1 MKRLFLLILLL
12 FCVVLTGC
20 QSAKENIGS
29 TYAVMTDSPTLTEA
43 VMLTTAYAEEP
54 TQAPTEIPTV
64 TPAISR
70 VEAQV
75 NAPEHIQETL
85 TSNTGKV
92 VIHLDADVTVPDAD
106 NVKVYQAV
114 PRLFTTVEADTMA
127 KAVFGSR
134 AYTYEGTGNYG
145 NNAPVRVYES
155 VSIGVLSNGMVWPQ
169 YILDVYQSTKD
180 DGAADWVE
188 ANFEHQQF
196 YGEPIY
202 WMVSPEGMQLNVT
215 PNGCNVTYEEAR
227 RIADEAIH
235 SFAPNFT
242 CMAQGVMDGE
252 LAGMEAKDGKLS
264 YTQEKQAWILWYTRS
279 DLALPVAAD
288 GTVPT
293 GDYNRQHEHER
304 IVVIVTD
311 EGIRGMNYRFPHDVT
326 VLQENC
332 TLLPF
337 EQIMEIVREVMP
349 LSFGWLEASYGDIRV
364 NITDIRLGYM
374 RVMSKDNPGC
384 YEYIPVWDFFGTE
397 ECRRTTNGEVIV
409 ENTGL
414 FNSRFTVNALD
425 GTVIDRN
432 YGY

>member
-1 MKRLFLLILLL
+1 MKRLLSWMFMCCFLLPCAALAD
-12 FCVVLTGC
+12 VA
-20 QSAKENIGS
+20 S
-29 TYAVMTDSPTLTEA
+29 
-43 VMLTTAYAEEP
+43 
-54 TQAPTEIPTV
+54 
-64 TPAISR
+64 
-70 VEAQV
+70 QV
-75 NAPEHIQETL
+75 NAPAHTTETFS
-85 TSNTGKV
+85 SNTGKV
-92 VIHLDADVTVPDAD
+92 VITLDANVTVPDAE
-106 NVKVYQAV
+106 KAQTYLAT
-114 PRLFTTVEADTMA
+114 PRLFTTEEADAMA

-134 AYTYEGTGNYG
+134 AYTYAGTGNYSES
-145 NNAPVRVYES
+145 APVRVYNS
-155 VSIGVLSNGMVWPQ
+155 DSTGVLSNGMIWPE
-169 YILDVYQSTKD
+169 YSLSVYQSTKNS
-180 DGAADWVE
+180 GMADWVE
-188 ANFEHQQF
+188 AEFAHAQF

-202 WMVSPEGMQLNVT
+202 WMEAPGHDMQLNVT
-215 PNGCNVTYEEAR
+215 PNGCAVTYEEAR
-227 RIADEAIH
+227 TIADTAIYA
-235 SFAPNFT
+235 FAPNFT
-242 CMAQGVMDGE
+242 CMAQGVIDGE
-252 LAGMEAKDGKLS
+252 LAGMETKDGKLS
-264 YTQEKQAWILWYTRS
+264 FTNEQQAWILWYTRS
-279 DLALPVAAD
+279 DLALPVTAD
-288 GTVPT
+288 STVPT

-337 EQIMEIVREVMP
+337 AQIMEIVREVMP